1 MLEYERRKVTVVIYI
16 IYIEER
22 SKGEVRV
29 GKGVS
34 NTLTDP
40 INPHTDTYQLI
51 TTHTILYSHIP
62 TYNNNNTVSIG
73 YDITHNLHFTTLNRH
88 HPHP

>member
-16 IYIEER
+16 IYIEWK
-22 SKGEVRV
+22 SNGEVGV
-29 GKGVS
+29 GKGG
-34 NTLTDP
+34 NPPLTDP
-40 INPHTDTYQLI
+40 INPHTNTYHLI

-73 YDITHNLHFTTLNRH
+73 HDTTHNLHFTTLNRH
-88 HPHP
+88 HPHS